1 MLAWVVV
8 LLFVQQMFA
17 YAEETEGA
25 DKKAVFRINKE
36 KAELRLDGFDAENTE
51 TQYELLFFAQ
61 SETGELWV
69 CVNPDRN
76 KWLGYAELEKY
87 GAEVVHYLGEQGE
100 KAVLILSRENTNY
113 MLCSYSDFFVET
125 ETDKKEPAI
134 ELRKGKTVSDLIER
148 FRTYLEIDVLL
159 AFMSEKT
166 VSVLRRQ
173 SFRD

>member
-1 MLAWVVV
+1 MCFYIGIEDLAANA
-8 LLFVQQMFA
+8 LIEIL
-17 YAEETEGA
+17 
-25 DKKAVFRINKE
+25 
-36 KAELRLDGFDAENTE
+36 
-51 TQYELLFFAQ
+51 Q
-61 SETGELWV
+61 SKNGDDSQNIAT
-69 CVNPDRN
+69 
-76 KWLGYAELEKY
+76 YAELEKY

-100 KAVLILSRENTNY
+100 KAVLILSRESTNH

-166 VSVLRRQ
+166 VSVLIRQ
-173 SFRD
+173 HG

>member
-1 MLAWVVV
+1 MCICLIIQADAYSIIERKRGNKLCFYIGIEDLAANA
-8 LLFVQQMFA
+8 LIEIL
-17 YAEETEGA
+17 
-25 DKKAVFRINKE
+25 
-36 KAELRLDGFDAENTE
+36 
-51 TQYELLFFAQ
+51 Q
-61 SETGELWV
+61 SKNGDDSQNIVT
-69 CVNPDRN
+69 
-76 KWLGYAELEKY
+76 YTELEKY

-100 KAVLILSRENTNY
+100 KAVLILSRENMNH

-159 AFMSEKT
+159 AFTSEKT
-166 VSVLRRQ
+166 VSVLIRQ